1 MGVVFNNEAS
11 CEAEKQEMLR
21 YNQNKLRVSLVPV
34 SAIEGIASVLTYGAN
49 KEFTKVMTYGYN
61 KYTVK
66 DEEGNV
72 LIDGANNWRSGSNR
86 TSVIDSLERHL
97 LAFKRGEDRCSES
110 GELHIDHLM
119 CNAAF
124 LKEFYRIHPDK
135 DDRIKY

>member
-49 KEFTKVMTYGYN
+49 K
-61 KYTVK
+61 YTVK

-72 LIDGANNWRSGSNR
+72 IIDGANNWRSGSNW

>member
-34 SAIEGIASVLTYGAN
+34 SAIEGMASVLTYGAN
-49 KEFTKVMTYGYN
+49 N
-61 KYTVK
+61 YTVK
-66 DEEGNV
+66 DEKGNV
-72 LIDGANNWRSGSNR
+72 IIDGANNWRSGSNW

>member
-1 MGVVFNNEAS
+1 MGVVFNNETS
-11 CEAEKQEMLR
+11 CGAEKQEMLR

-34 SAIEGIASVLTYGAN
+34 SAIEGMASVLTYGAN
-49 KEFTKVMTYGYN
+49 N
-61 KYTVK
+61 YTVK
-66 DEEGNV
+66 DEKGNV
-72 LIDGANNWRSGSNR
+72 IIDGANNWRSGSNW

>member
-49 KEFTKVMTYGYN
+49 K
-61 KYTVK
+61 YTVK

-72 LIDGANNWRSGSNR
+72 IIDGANNWRSGSNW

-97 LAFKRGEDRCSES
+97 LAFKRGEDICSES

>member
-49 KEFTKVMTYGYN
+49 K
-61 KYTVK
+61 YTVK
-66 DEEGNV
+66 DEEGHV
-72 LIDGANNWRSGSNR
+72 IIDGANNWRSGSNW

>member
-1 MGVVFNNEAS
+1 MEVVFNNETS
-11 CEAEKQEMLR
+11 YGAEKQEMLR

-34 SAIEGIASVLTYGAN
+34 SAIEGMASVLTYGAN
-49 KEFTKVMTYGYN
+49 N
-61 KYTVK
+61 YTVK
-66 DEEGNV
+66 DEKGNV
-72 LIDGANNWRSGSNR
+72 IIDGANNWRSGAKW
-86 TSVIDSLERHL
+86 TSVLDSLERHL